1 MRDVI
6 VASDELIASAGYLAD
21 RISVNLEQEN
31 KIFEEQ
37 GVEAYEAYQ
46 VAHENENLQKRKG
59 VYPLM
64 KHFSLVESAR
74 QKYLRHL
81 VHISFLM
88 IRIYIQKQLR
98 RLFRRP
104 QCLIG
109 MEIIRKSKT
118 LYRAKSHL

>member
-1 MRDVI
+1 VRDVI

-31 KIFEEQ
+31 KIFEGQ

-64 KHFSLVESAR
+64 KHFSLVGSAR
-74 QKYLRHL
+74 QKC
-81 VHISFLM
+81 SQQEW
-88 IRIYIQKQLR
+88 IQ
-98 RLFRRP
+98 
-104 QCLIG
+104 
-109 MEIIRKSKT
+109 
-118 LYRAKSHL
+118 

>member
-64 KHFSLVESAR
+64 KHFSLVGSAR
-74 QKYLRHL
+74 RKYLRHL

-88 IRIYIQKQLR
+88 IRIYIQSQLR
-98 RLFRRP
+98 RLLQRP

-118 LYRAKSHL
+118 PRHS

>member
-1 MRDVI
+1 MPYDLSKPLVI
-6 VASDELIASAGYLAD
+6 G
-21 RISVNLEQEN
+21 ISSRALFNLEQEN

-46 VAHENENLQKRKG
+46 VAHENEILQKGAAFQLIKAFFLGG
-59 VYPLM
+59 VSKTEVLAA
-64 KHFSLVESAR
+64 FGT
-74 QKYLRHL
+74 
-81 VHISFLM
+81 HIFLM
-88 IRIYIQKQLR
+88 IRIYIQSQLR

>member
-37 GVEAYEAYQ
+37 GVEAYEAYEAYQ

-64 KHFSLVESAR
+64 KHFSLVGSAR
-74 QKYLRHL
+74 QKC
-81 VHISFLM
+81 SQQEW
-88 IRIYIQKQLR
+88 IQ
-98 RLFRRP
+98 
-104 QCLIG
+104 
-109 MEIIRKSKT
+109 
-118 LYRAKSHL
+118 

>member
-6 VASDELIASAGYLAD
+6 VALDELIASAGYLAD

-64 KHFSLVESAR
+64 KHFSLVGSAR
-74 QKYLRHL
+74 QKC
-81 VHISFLM
+81 SQQEW
-88 IRIYIQKQLR
+88 IQ
-98 RLFRRP
+98 
-104 QCLIG
+104 
-109 MEIIRKSKT
+109 
-118 LYRAKSHL
+118 

>member
-64 KHFSLVESAR
+64 KYFSLVGLAR
-74 QKYLRHL
+74 QKYLQHL

-88 IRIYIQKQLR
+88 IRIYIQNPLR
-98 RLFRRP
+98 RLFRRQ

-118 LYRAKSHL
+118 LYRAKFHL